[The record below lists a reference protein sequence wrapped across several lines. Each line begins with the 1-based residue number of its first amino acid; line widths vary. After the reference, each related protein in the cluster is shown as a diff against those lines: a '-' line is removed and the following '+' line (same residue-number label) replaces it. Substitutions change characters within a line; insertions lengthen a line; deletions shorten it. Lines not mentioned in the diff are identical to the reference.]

1 MNQHRYI
8 LEPYK
13 GRASRYRCPECNKP
27 AQFTRYIDT
36 ETGEHLSPTVGKCNR
51 EDKCSYHKT
60 PKQHFESSGIT
71 AKPPQRKQS
80 PVIKKIPPSFIDTGL
95 LKTSLKAYELNY
107 FVTFLNNHFGTD
119 IACQLV
125 SKYFI
130 GTSKHWKGAN
140 VFWQIDIAG
149 KIRDGK
155 IMLYSP
161 TTGKRV
167 KEPYNY
173 INWVHKALNSPK
185 FNLQQCFFGEH
196 LLKGNSKP
204 VAIVESEKTAVISSY
219 FYPQFVWLAAGS
231 KEGLNP
237 DKWKV
242 LKGRTVELYPD
253 YGAFDKWKAKAKELP
268 NIAKVTVSQ
277 FIEQLATEQGREK
290 GFDLADYFLELDL
303 KQYTPAEPKQAP
315 PPTPSRPPEPP
326 KAYTPPKTHVKPQ
339 PAIQPHWEQ
348 DISELETYFA
358 GITLPTEP
366 IRLTV
371 GETITDLPKFID
383 SHLNTLK
390 ANNGNPTFIAALNR
404 LQGFKNQLLN
414 NQNN

>member
-1 MNQHRYI
+1 MNTTHRYI

-13 GRASRYRCPECNKP
+13 GRASRYRCPSCGKP

-51 EDKCSYHKT
+51 ENNCGHHET
-60 PKQHFESSGIT
+60 PKQYFESNGIT
-71 AKPPQRKQS
+71 VKPPQRKQ
-80 PVIKKIPPSFIDTGL
+80 VTAIKKIPISFIDTEL
-95 LKTSLKAYELNY
+95 FKASHKGYELNY

-119 IACQLV
+119 IAGQLV

-130 GTSKHWKGAN
+130 GTSKHWEGAT

-149 KIRDGK
+149 KVRDGK

-173 INWVHKALNSPK
+173 INWVHNAIKSPV

-196 LLKGNSKP
+196 LLKGNIKT
-204 VAIVESEKTAVISSY
+204 VAIVESEKTAVIASY

-231 KEGLNP
+231 KDGLTSE
-237 DKWKV
+237 KCKV
-242 LKGRTVELYPD
+242 LKGRTVTLFPD
-253 YGAFDKWKAKAKELP
+253 LGAFEKWKAKAQELSK
-268 NIAKVTVSQ
+268 IAKATVSEYL
-277 FIEQLATEQGREK
+277 EQVATDQERTEGL
-290 GFDLADYFLELDL
+290 DLADYLLKLDL
-303 KQYTPAEPKQAP
+303 KQHTPAEPIQAP

-326 KAYTPPKTHVKPQ
+326 KASTPPKTFIKPQ
-339 PAIQPHWEQ
+339 PAIQPHWEK
-348 DISELETYFA
+348 DIAELETFFA

-366 IRLTV
+366 IRLTA
-371 GETITDLPKFID
+371 GETITNLPQFID
-383 SHLNTLK
+383 SHLNTIR
-390 ANNGNPTFIAALNR
+390 ANNGNPTFIATLKR
-404 LQGFKNQLLN
+404 LQAVKLTLYKQ
-414 NQNN
+414 

>member
-1 MNQHRYI
+1 MRTTHRYI

-13 GRASRYRCPECNKP
+13 GRASRYRCPSCGKP

-51 EDKCSYHKT
+51 EDNCGHHKT
-60 PKQHFESSGIT
+60 PKQFFESSGIT

-80 PVIKKIPPSFIDTGL
+80 PVIKKIPPSFIEPEL
-95 LKTSLKAYELNY
+95 LKASLKGYEVNY

-119 IACQLV
+119 IAGQLV

-130 GTSKHWKGAN
+130 GSSKHWEGAN
-140 VFWQIDIAG
+140 VFWQIDITG

-173 INWVHKALNSPK
+173 INWVHKALNSPN

-196 LLKGNSKP
+196 LLRGSSKP

-231 KEGLNP
+231 KDGLNP

-242 LKGRTVELYPD
+242 LKGRTVKLFPD
-253 YGAFDKWKAKAKELP
+253 LKAFDKWKVKAQELSK
-268 NIAKVTVSQ
+268 IAKVTVSEYL
-277 FIEQLATEQGREK
+277 EQIATDQERKDGL
-290 GFDLADYFLELDL
+290 DLADYLLKLDL
-303 KQYTPAEPKQAP
+303 KQYTPAEPEQAP

-326 KAYTPPKTHVKPQ
+326 KAYTPPKTYVKPQ

-348 DISELETYFA
+348 DIQELETYFA
-358 GITLPTEP
+358 GTTLPTEP
-366 IRLTV
+366 IRLTA
-371 GETITDLPKFID
+371 GEIITDLPKFIE

-390 ANNGNPTFIAALNR
+390 ANNGNPTFIASHCRIIKL
-404 LQGFKNQLLN
+404 KNIIN
-414 NQNN
+414 Y

>member
-1 MNQHRYI
+1 MSQHRYI

-60 PKQHFESSGIT
+60 PKQFFESSGIT

-80 PVIKKIPPSFIDTGL
+80 PVIKKIPPSFIEPEL
-95 LKTSLKAYELNY
+95 LKASLKGYEVNY

-119 IACQLV
+119 IAGQLV

-130 GTSKHWKGAN
+130 GSSKHWEGAN
-140 VFWQIDIAG
+140 VFWQIDITG

-173 INWVHKALNSPK
+173 INWVHKALNSPN

-196 LLKGNSKP
+196 LLRGSSKP

-231 KEGLNP
+231 KDGLNP

-242 LKGRTVELYPD
+242 LKGRTVKLFPD
-253 YGAFDKWKAKAKELP
+253 LKAFDKWKVKAQELSK
-268 NIAKVTVSQ
+268 IAKVTVSEYL
-277 FIEQLATEQGREK
+277 EQIATDQERKDGL
-290 GFDLADYFLELDL
+290 DLADYLLKLDL
-303 KQYTPAEPKQAP
+303 KQYTPAEPEQAP

-326 KAYTPPKTHVKPQ
+326 KAYTPPKTYVKPQ

-366 IRLTV
+366 IRLTA

-390 ANNGNPTFIAALNR
+390 ANNGNPTFIATLNR
-404 LQGFKNQLLN
+404 LHTLKVTLHKQ
-414 NQNN
+414 